1 MASWFQLYNS
11 MAYVIII
18 MISALTI
25 SLVFQMANA
34 VGVEITLRDVAAAI
48 AAGAVITGL
57 VFGIF
62 IF

>member
-1 MASWFQLYNS
+1 MT
-11 MAYVIII
+11 YVTIL
-18 MISALTI
+18 MISCLAI

-34 VGVEITLRDVAAAI
+34 VGVEITLRDVAVAI
-48 AAGAVITGL
+48 AAGAVVTGL

>member
-1 MASWFQLYNS
+1 MT
-11 MAYVIII
+11 YVTII
-18 MISALTI
+18 MISGLTI

-48 AAGAVITGL
+48 AAGAIITGL
-57 VFGIF
+57 IFGIF